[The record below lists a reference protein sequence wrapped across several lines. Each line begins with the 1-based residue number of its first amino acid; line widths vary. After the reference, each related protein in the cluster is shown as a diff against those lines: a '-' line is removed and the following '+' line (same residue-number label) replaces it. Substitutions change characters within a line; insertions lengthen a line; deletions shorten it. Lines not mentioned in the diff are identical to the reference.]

1 MSFTAWLA
9 GKAIGATIGK
19 VAGNAAKGVVDI
31 GRTGVAGVAKAFEDP
46 GDLKDARKHGSP
58 SENGNGIL
66 RRMAD
71 AVNMMVR
78 PTMAFFIMGA
88 VGGDLMG
95 YWDVDTTGIDPDLK
109 DWFEWTMSFYFG
121 QRAIVHDMPKLI
133 KNMRGAFAKKKDN
146 A

>member
-1 MSFTAWLA
+1 MALATWLA
-9 GKAIGATIGK
+9 GKAIGATINK
-19 VAGNAAKGVVDI
+19 VVGSAAKGVLDV
-31 GRTGVAGVAKAFEDP
+31 GKVGLTGIARAFEDP
-46 GDLKDARKHGSP
+46 GDISDARKHGSP

-66 RRMAD
+66 RRIAD

-88 VGGDLMG
+88 VGGELMG
-95 YWDVDTTGIDPDLK
+95 YWEINTGGIDASLK

-133 KNMRGAFAKKKDN
+133 KNMRGAFTKKKAD